1 MDLSDEH
8 SKGERDV
15 KKWYNQAPEVSQ
27 LEREGLLPLMEMT
40 IS

>member
-8 SKGERDV
+8 SKGERFV